1 MAESNPP
8 VDPNQPDPNRKDGPA
23 GAPQPPPAKPRLR
36 RGWWWKVPLALL
48 ILLIVLV
55 LLGPTIA
62 GTSPVRHYVLGKVNQ
77 NLNGSV
83 AIEDWSI
90 SWTRGIEARGIKL
103 LDDRGAEVASI
114 ARVRTGLALIDAIR
128 GRYHLGETVVDEPN
142 LEQLVIYPDG
152 SNNLQKLVK
161 ESPGKPKSSHEPS
174 EKEKSKTPLD
184 VSGDIHINRLR
195 ALVHDQRTNQTIVVT
210 PDSGMTLKLKGLAE
224 PIENA
229 AAIVL
234 RIGSEG
240 APGSVKLNGVATLDN
255 KGAGLQ
261 SADEKLEVTALPLQG
276 ANPFLAL
283 AGQEL
288 QLGGVANGAIAVKMT
303 DPQELS
309 ADGQIIASGFSVKGK
324 ALSDESYAASR
335 VTIPVKVTRVGSDA
349 RTARITI
356 QSLGIESPDANAD
369 VAGDFSLDALQRAL
383 GGKPPGGDGKLSLT
397 LSVPNFKPIADQLPR
412 TLHLQDGVKIASG
425 RLYHE
430 TNLWLSKDKAVIDS
444 RTDVEDVSG
453 SNKGQAVALSPIHST
468 ADVTLLPSATGKAP
482 DLRDLAI
489 TLVSGFAQIK
499 GGGKTEADLNL
510 AGDIDL
516 PKFRKEIGQ
525 FVDFGKVDL
534 GGRAQFA
541 LSGSGDVSKPGSPIT
556 AGANVTVTDLKVAGI
571 EGVGTIEQKLIALK
585 ADGTVQRDA
594 DDRMTGV
601 DSLAATLRI
610 GDQAA
615 PTLDAAL
622 RDGKLVMAA
631 AGNAEA
637 SVYDMLRGGSVSLH
651 VNLPK
656 ANDLLDNL
664 QKKPAARPAGLALAD
679 SPQDQGRRRTATDA
693 PSPRDAAH
701 AAAASPPTTQPL
713 PPLKVLDGVAT
724 VQFALARDSAA
735 HVTSLRDGLIR
746 IEKLNLQRGDSRYNP
761 QGNPIDLQFTGDLSA
776 AEKLQGITISK
787 LDGSIPGGTVKL
799 VKPLALTK
807 LDAAAPAADGAF
819 ELAGKI
825 DDVAP
830 LLETLQAR
838 PKGQGYPYHGAYVIT
853 QSLGTQGDTIALNGK
868 GTIDDFRVDPTAPAN
883 SNAGFSEKQVALV
896 DNLSYDGKQKN
907 LAISALKLDMAGSDA
922 LHLSAVGSLL
932 GVSGKQEFKDF
943 KLTLGYDLAKLW
955 PIIYGMLSPED
966 QKDLKD
972 AKLAG
977 KYEKVFTLAGGYP
990 AGKSWNES
998 IRTLTMNGGLAIDL
1012 FDAMGIKLEKLD
1024 LPVAL
1029 AGGVLRTTSV
1039 DGKQPVAPASLNGGK
1054 LDLSGAAVNFNGPEP
1069 RLTTPKDWKLLAGAT
1084 INPMLGNTMGKYINP
1099 VFVNSERAKGLL
1111 DVTVTYCEG
1120 VALGDAMK
1128 TTDSGKAKIVFSLR
1142 DMDIANPLGSLMIG
1156 SLMKGIPAGDVVN
1169 DVLGALGGKGSSSGS
1184 NKGFS
1189 LGSNSSQADAF
1200 TGDIRNAVVTL
1211 DAGQTTQDIT
1221 LELVDPSTSAAA
1233 AAKQAQTPR
1242 AGQAVPAAAAE
1253 QPKPQA
1259 MLLTFKGDIRL
1270 SDLKQNLDV
1279 NFPTPLFVKFIPH
1292 KGFAN
1297 SIQEI
1302 FPNGIPLTLKGH
1314 TNKPEID
1321 VGAFVKQAG
1330 SAKLQQLIGG
1340 ANKGGE
1346 KGGDNATDK
1355 PAKSDDPIGGLL
1367 DAIGGKKKDKDKKK

>member
-1 MAESNPP
+1 MAESIPP
-8 VDPNQPDPNRKDGPA
+8 VDPKQPGPDGKDGPA
-23 GAPQPPPAKPRLR
+23 GAPQAPAAKPRHR
-36 RGWWWKVPLALL
+36 GGWWWKIPLALL
-48 ILLIVLV
+48 VLLIVLV

-62 GTSPVRHYVLGKVNQ
+62 GTSPVRRYVLGKVNQ

-83 AIEDWSI
+83 AIDDWSI

-114 ARVRTGLALIDAIR
+114 ARVRTGLSLVDAIR

-161 ESPGKPKSSHEPS
+161 ESTAKPKSAHEPS
-174 EKEKSKTPLD
+174 ENEKTKTPPD
-184 VSGDIHINRLR
+184 VSGDIHVNRLR

-210 PDSGMTLKLKGLAE
+210 PDSGLVLKVKGLAE

-229 AAIVL
+229 VAVVL
-234 RIGSEG
+234 RIGGDG
-240 APGSVKLNGVATLDN
+240 APGSVKLNGLARLDSS
-255 KGAGLQ
+255 GGGLQ
-261 SADEKLEVTALPLQG
+261 SADEKLEVSALPLQG

-303 DPQELS
+303 DPQQLT
-309 ADGQIIASGFSVKGK
+309 ADGQIVASGFSVKGK
-324 ALSDESYAASR
+324 ALNDETYAASR
-335 VTIPVKVTRVGSDA
+335 VAIPVKLTRAGSDA

-356 QSLGIESPDANAD
+356 QSLGIESPDATAD

-383 GGKPPGGDGKLSLT
+383 GGKSPGGDGKLSVT

-453 SNKGQAVALSPIHST
+453 SNKGQTVALSPIHQT
-468 ADVTLLPSATGKAP
+468 ADVTLLPSPGGKAP
-482 DLRDLAI
+482 DLRDLAL
-489 TLVSGFAQIK
+489 TLVSGFAQVR
-499 GGGKTEADLNL
+499 GGGTTAADLNL
-510 AGDIDL
+510 VGDIDL
-516 PKFRKEIGQ
+516 PKFRREIGQ
-525 FVDFGKVDL
+525 FVDFGKLDL

-541 LSGSGDVSKPGSPIT
+541 ITGSGDVTKPGSPIT

-571 EGVGTIEQKLIALK
+571 EGVGTIDQRLIALK
-585 ADGTVQRDA
+585 ADGTLQRDA
-594 DDRMTGV
+594 SDRMTGV
-601 DSLAATLRI
+601 DGLVATLRI
-610 GDQAA
+610 GDQAS
-615 PTLDAAL
+615 PTLDATL
-622 RDGKLVMAA
+622 RDGKVLMAA
-631 AGNAEA
+631 AGNAEV
-637 SVYDMLRGGSVSLH
+637 SVYDMLRSGNVSLR
-651 VNLPK
+651 VNLPR
-656 ANDLLDNL
+656 ANDLLEDL
-664 QKKPAARPAGLALAD
+664 QKKPTLHPAGLALAD
-679 SPQDQGRRRTATDA
+679 PPQGQGRGRIAIDT
-693 PSPRDAAH
+693 PSARDVAH
-701 AAAASPPTTQPL
+701 AASAPPTTQPL
-713 PPLKVLDGVAT
+713 PPLKVVDGTAT
-724 VQFALARDSAA
+724 VQFALARDSAT

-746 IEKLNLQRGDSRYNP
+746 IEKLNLQRGDSRFAP
-761 QGNPIDLQFTGDLSA
+761 QGNAIDLQFAGNLDA
-776 AEKLQGITISK
+776 AEKVQAITISK

-807 LDAAAPAADGAF
+807 LDAAAPAADGSI
-819 ELAGKI
+819 EVAGKI

-830 LLETLQAR
+830 LLETMQAR
-838 PKGQGYPYHGAYVIT
+838 PKGQGYPYHGAYAIT

-868 GTIDDFRVDPTAPAN
+868 GTIDDFRVDATDPAN
-883 SNAGFSEKQVALV
+883 PNTGFIEKQVALV
-896 DNLSYDGKQKN
+896 NNLSYDGKRKN

-922 LHLSAVGSLL
+922 LHVSAVGSLL
-932 GVSGKQEFKDF
+932 GVGDKQEFKDF

-955 PIIYGMLSPED
+955 PMIYPMLAPEQ

-977 KYEKVFTLAGGYP
+977 KYTEEFPIAGSYP
-990 AGKSWNES
+990 AGKPWNQAV
-998 IRTLTMNGGLAIDL
+998 RTLRANGAIAADL
-1012 FDAMGIKLEKLD
+1012 IDAMGVKCEKLVV
-1024 LPVAL
+1024 PISL
-1029 AGGVLRTTSV
+1029 ADGILRTQSP
-1039 DGKQPVAPASLNGGK
+1039 DKQPPPSAAVNGGK
-1054 LDLSGAAVNFNGPEP
+1054 MDLGGVAVDLNGADP
-1069 RLTTPKDWKLLAGAT
+1069 RLTTPKEWKFLSNVS
-1084 INPMLGNTMGKYINP
+1084 INPALGDTAGKYINP
-1099 VFVNSERAKGLL
+1099 VFVNSKRAQGLL
-1111 DVTVTYCEG
+1111 DVTVAYCEG

-1128 TTDSGKAKIVFSLR
+1128 TKDSGSAKITFSLR

-1156 SLMKGIPAGDVVN
+1156 SMLRGIPAGDVVN
-1169 DVLGALGGKGSSSGS
+1169 DVLGALGGKGGSSSGG
-1184 NKGFS
+1184 KGFS
-1189 LGSNSSQADAF
+1189 LGANSSQADAF
-1200 TGDIRNAVVTL
+1200 AGNIRNAVVTL
-1211 DAGQTTQDIT
+1211 DAGQTTQDMT
-1221 LELVDPSTSAAA
+1221 LELVDPSASAAA
-1233 AAKQAQTPR
+1233 AAVKQPQTPR
-1242 AGQAVPAAAAE
+1242 AGQAVPAAAVD
-1253 QPKPQA
+1253 QPKPQP

-1270 SDLKQNLDV
+1270 SDFKQNLDV
-1279 NFPTPLFVKFIPH
+1279 NFPTLLFVKFIPH

-1302 FPNGIPLTLKGH
+1302 FPNGIPLTLKGY

-1321 VGAFVKQAG
+1321 VGAFVKKAG
-1330 SAKLQQLIGG
+1330 SAKLEQLISG

-1367 DAIGGKKKDKDKKK
+1367 DALGGNKKKDKDKKK

>member
-1 MAESNPP
+1 MAESKAP
-8 VDPNQPDPNRKDGPA
+8 VDPNQPDPDREEGPA
-23 GAPQPPPAKPRLR
+23 ASSPPPAAPRRR
-36 RGWWWKVPLALL
+36 RGWWWKIPLALL
-48 ILLIVLV
+48 VLLIVLV
-55 LLGPTIA
+55 LLAPTIA
-62 GTSPVRHYVLGKVNQ
+62 GTSPVRRYVLGNVNQ

-83 AIEDWSI
+83 AIDDWSI

-114 ARVRTGLALIDAIR
+114 ARVRTALSLIDAIR

-161 ESPGKPKSSHEPS
+161 EAPAAPKSAREPSSAS
-174 EKEKSKTPLD
+174 EKEKSKAPPD
-184 VSGDIHINRLR
+184 VSGDIHVNRLR
-195 ALVHDQRTNQTIVVT
+195 ALVHDQRTNQTIIVT
-210 PDSGMTLKLKGLAE
+210 PESGLTLKLKGLAE

-229 AAIVL
+229 VAIVL
-234 RIGSEG
+234 RIGSDG
-240 APGSVKLNGVATLDN
+240 APGSLKLNGVAKLDS
-255 KGAGLQ
+255 GGGGLQ

-283 AGQEL
+283 AREEL
-288 QLGGVANGAIAVKMT
+288 QIGGVANGAIAVKMT
-303 DPQELS
+303 DPQQLS

-324 ALSDESYAASR
+324 ALNDETYAVSR
-335 VTIPVKVTRVGSDA
+335 VAIPVKITRVGSDA

-356 QSLGIESPDANAD
+356 QSLGIDSPDASAD
-369 VAGDFSLDALQRAL
+369 VAGDFSVDALQRAL
-383 GGKPPGGDGKLSLT
+383 GGKSPGGDGKLSLT

-430 TNLWLSKDKAVIDS
+430 TNLWLSKDKAVVDS

-453 SNKGQAVALSPIHST
+453 SNRGQTVALSPIHQT
-468 ADVTLLPSATGKAP
+468 ADVTLLPAAIGKTP
-482 DLRDLAI
+482 DLRDLAV

-534 GGRAQFA
+534 GGRAQFT
-541 LSGSGDVSKPGSPIT
+541 LTGSGDVTKPGSPIT
-556 AGANVTVTDLKVAGI
+556 AGANFTVTDLKVVGV

-594 DDRMTGV
+594 NDRMTGV
-601 DSLAATLRI
+601 DGLAATLRI
-610 GDQAA
+610 GEEAS
-615 PTLDAAL
+615 PTLDASL

-631 AGNAEA
+631 AGNAEV
-637 SVYDMLRGGSVSLH
+637 SVYDMLRGGNVSLH

-664 QKKPAARPAGLALAD
+664 QKKPVARPAALALAD
-679 SPQDQGRRRTATDA
+679 PPQDQGRRRTATDA
-693 PSPRDAAH
+693 PSARDAAH
-701 AAAASPPTTQPL
+701 AAAAPPTTQPL
-713 PPLKVLDGVAT
+713 PPLKVVDGVAT
-724 VQFALARDSAA
+724 VQLALARDSAA
-735 HVTSLRDGLIR
+735 HVTSLRDGFIR
-746 IEKLNLQRGDSRYNP
+746 VEKLNLQRGDSRYAP
-761 QGNPIDLQFTGDLSA
+761 QGNPIDLQFAGDLNA
-776 AEKLQGITISK
+776 AQKVQAITISK
-787 LDGSIPGGTVKL
+787 LDGAIPGGTVKL

-807 LDAAAPAADGAF
+807 LDAPVPAADGAI
-819 ELAGKI
+819 EVAGKI

-830 LLETLQAR
+830 LLETMQAR

-853 QSLGTQGDTIALNGK
+853 QSLGNQGDTIALNGK
-868 GTIDDFRVDPTAPAN
+868 GTIDDFRVDPSDPAN
-883 SNAGFSEKQVALV
+883 PNAGFSEKQVALV
-896 DNLSYDGKQKN
+896 NNLSYDGKQKN
-907 LAISALKLDMAGSDA
+907 LAISTLKLDMAGSDA
-922 LHLSAVGSLL
+922 LHVSAVGSLL
-932 GVSGKQEFKDF
+932 GVGGKQEFKDF

-955 PIIYGMLSPED
+955 PIVYGMLSPED

-977 KYEKVFTLAGGYP
+977 KYEKLFTLAGSYP
-990 AGKSWNES
+990 AGKPSNEA
-998 IRTLTMNGGLAIDL
+998 IRTLTMNGALAIDL

-1029 AGGVLRTTSV
+1029 AAGVLRTTSV

-1054 LDLSGAAVNFNGPEP
+1054 LDLSGVAVDLNGPEP

-1084 INPMLGNTMGKYINP
+1084 IDPLLGNTIGKYINP

-1111 DVTVTYCEG
+1111 DVTVAYCEG

-1128 TTDSGKAKIVFSLR
+1128 TKDSGKARITFSLT

-1169 DVLGALGGKGSSSGS
+1169 DVLGALGGKGGSGG

-1200 TGDIRNAVVTL
+1200 DGDIRNAVVTL

-1221 LELVDPSTSAAA
+1221 LELVDPSGSAAAA
-1233 AAKQAQTPR
+1233 AAKQAQSPR

-1253 QPKPQA
+1253 QPKPQP

-1270 SDLKQNLDV
+1270 LDLKQNLDV
-1279 NFPTPLFVKFIPH
+1279 NFPTPLFVKFIPN

-1321 VGAFVKQAG
+1321 VGAFVKKAG
-1330 SAKLQQLIGG
+1330 SAKLDQLIGG
-1340 ANKGGE
+1340 GGE
-1346 KGGDNATDK
+1346 KGDKAGDGKDK
-1355 PAKSDDPIGGLL
+1355 KSDPIGGLL
-1367 DAIGGKKKDKDKKK
+1367 DQLGKKKKDKSKD